1 MHIVQMKIILSRSYE
16 HFATK
21 TNRICSYVLSKGFA
35 NVFSYLFFSGRFGVT
50 ITRDEVKRLWDTR
63 ELITD
68 QRGYLEYREFVRT
81 FGYSLRSA
89 GIYLCIIIQV
99 YFSVIKLKHYQFPRF
114 PNENKN
120 SNSKDL

>member
-1 MHIVQMKIILSRSYE
+1 MHIVQMKIVLSRSYE
-16 HFATK
+16 HLATK

-50 ITRDEVKRLWDTR
+50 VTRDEVKRLWDTR

-68 QRGYLEYREFVRT
+68 QRGCLEYREFVRT

-89 GIYLCIIIQV
+89 GIYLFIQGLLFC
-99 YFSVIKLKHYQFPRF
+99 YKLKHDQF
-114 PNENKN
+114 
-120 SNSKDL
+120 SD